1 MIDTRTGIWPP
12 PWALPWAQLPFPSSE
27 LRGLSG
33 TLTLYSFTTLGSCRC
48 YSRSV
53 VLAPAGSWSAL
64 WVWLEPPH
72 GQPVL
77 GSSLGIS
84 RQSLGGRASPEGAQA
99 LFSDLSPWPASTLWL
114 QNPFSQWGWDI
125 QAQVFLSWDSAGG
138 PPLPRNPP

>member
-1 MIDTRTGIWPP
+1 MHWDPAPTVSSAEGPAALSLF
-12 PWALPWAQLPFPSSE
+12 WALGPVW
-27 LRGLSG
+27 
-33 TLTLYSFTTLGSCRC
+33 TLFRHSFTALGSCCC

-64 WVWLEPPH
+64 WVRLEPPQ

-84 RQSLGGRASPEGAQA
+84 GQSLGGRASPEGAQA

-114 QNPFSQWGWDI
+114 
-125 QAQVFLSWDSAGG
+125 
-138 PPLPRNPP
+138 